1 MVKGWLTDKMHGRAL
16 SVGAREVDRFVRG
29 LRAMDAQDMG
39 AMVAIATAIRVN
51 FETHGVIPEG
61 VFEDGHLPSVETLG
75 VLQMKINKVSR
86 QFKKLG
92 LPSDSAGAMV
102 WSYSLRCLNVP
113 ELRPLG
119 REMWAEMKRGFP
131 HVKDALEEGE
141 GRKGEPFPERVW
153 QGWNMIPLGLE
164 PE

>member
-1 MVKGWLTDKMHGRAL
+1 MVKGWFREKLQGRAL
-16 SVGAREVDRFVRG
+16 SAGAREVDKFVRG

-61 VFEDGHLPSVETLG
+61 VFEDDPLPSVETLG
-75 VLQMKINKVSR
+75 VLQMQINKVSR
-86 QFKKLG
+86 QFRKLG

-113 ELRPLG
+113 ELRPHG
-119 REMWAEMKRGFP
+119 REMWGEMERGFP

-141 GRKGEPFPERVW
+141 GRKGEPFPKRVW
-153 QGWNMIPLGLE
+153 EEWTMIPLGLD